1 MTNAAG
7 CDSVVTLNLTINNSS
22 TGTDF
27 QTACDSFTWI
37 DGVTYTNSNNTATHT
52 LTNAAGCDSIVTLDL
67 TINTSTTATDIQTA
81 CDSYTWID
89 GVTYMSSNNTATQT
103 LTNSVGC
110 DSIVTLNLT
119 LLYGPS
125 ITTQPVNTTVFV
137 GNNARFQTNVTGV
150 GNTYQWQEND
160 GTGFSNLSSFG
171 IYSGTNTNSL
181 NLTGV
186 TASIQQYGYRCI
198 VTSSDGCKDTTQ
210 AGVLYIS
217 LTGLGEIDNENS
229 LIIYP
234 NPTRSILNIE
244 SSISY
249 KDGKVI
255 NSLGE
260 IVMMFDTP
268 KRQMFRLL

>member
-1 MTNAAG
+1 M
-7 CDSVVTLNLTINNSS
+7 
-22 TGTDF
+22 
-27 QTACDSFTWI
+27 
-37 DGVTYTNSNNTATHT
+37 
-52 LTNAAGCDSIVTLDL
+52 
-67 TINTSTTATDIQTA
+67 
-81 CDSYTWID
+81 
-89 GVTYMSSNNTATQT
+89 
-103 LTNSVGC
+103 
-110 DSIVTLNLT
+110 
-119 LLYGPS
+119 
-125 ITTQPVNTTVFV
+125 
-137 GNNARFQTNVTGV
+137 NVTGV

-260 IVMMFDTP
+260 IVMMFDNSKKTDVSSIVAGTYTNLFYS
-268 KRQMFRLL
+268 KNQTILVSKKLIVQ